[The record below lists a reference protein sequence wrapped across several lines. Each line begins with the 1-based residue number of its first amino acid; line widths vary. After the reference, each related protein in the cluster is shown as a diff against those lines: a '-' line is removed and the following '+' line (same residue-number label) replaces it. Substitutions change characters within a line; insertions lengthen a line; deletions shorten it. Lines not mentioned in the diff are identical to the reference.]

1 MEVAKVCLGFSM
13 FLDLCSPSVAI
24 HGVDIWGLSQILGI
38 SKLMYVSWCYE
49 VDVLALCLSCSYCI
63 SWHNTLFTNFH
74 TVQFL
79 VLCDFQ
85 KSGTRMG
92 PCLRFLTAV
101 ELLIKRLMIKLSKR
115 DSWAELLPMSDRGH
129 DLPSQPRMPP
139 PAENRPCL
147 DMVPRLLELLLHC
160 QAPVFLMHISCLF
173 IFKSQVH
180 EMVRKDTHCDPS
192 TVNNCHF
199 L

>member
-1 MEVAKVCLGFSM
+1 M
-13 FLDLCSPSVAI
+13 D
-24 HGVDIWGLSQILGI
+24 
-38 SKLMYVSWCYE
+38 
-49 VDVLALCLSCSYCI
+49 
-63 SWHNTLFTNFH
+63 
-74 TVQFL
+74 
-79 VLCDFQ
+79 
-85 KSGTRMG
+85 

-147 DMVPRLLELLLHC
+147 DMVPRLLELLTALL
-160 QAPVFLMHISCLF
+160 APVFLMHISCLF

-180 EMVRKDTHCDPS
+180 EIVRKDTHCDPS

-199 L
+199 LWIRINSPWFDLVNIRFYSENIKAVVFIIESLHFFSLDCPSSPDEDVRTGWTRVLNVIAVPVWLSFPCCWHSVFLQRRFSN

>member
-1 MEVAKVCLGFSM
+1 MLGT
-13 FLDLCSPSVAI
+13 
-24 HGVDIWGLSQILGI
+24 
-38 SKLMYVSWCYE
+38 SKLLCRFK
-49 VDVLALCLSCSYCI
+49 VDVPALCLSCRRCL

-74 TVQFL
+74 TVRCL

-85 KSGTRMG
+85 KSGMRAR

-129 DLPSQPRMPP
+129 ALPSQPRMLP
-139 PAENRPCL
+139 PAESRPCL
-147 DMVPRLLELLLHC
+147 DTVPRLLELRCTSRLL
-160 QAPVFLMHISCLF
+160 PFPLISCILSSCPRF
-173 IFKSQVH
+173 RSHSEQTCV
-180 EMVRKDTHCDPS
+180 
-192 TVNNCHF
+192 

>member
-1 MEVAKVCLGFSM
+1 MEVAKVCLGFSV
-13 FLDLCSPSVAI
+13 FLDHCSPSVTI
-24 HGVDIWGLSQILGI
+24 RGMDIWGLSRILGI
-38 SKLMYVSWCYE
+38 SKLVCVSSCQE
-49 VDVLALCLSCSYCI
+49 VDVLALCSSCSYCI

-101 ELLIKRLMIKLSKR
+101 ELLIKRLMIKLLKR

-129 DLPSQPRMPP
+129 DLPSQPRMLP

-147 DMVPRLLELLLHC
+147 DMVPRLLELLLHVRLLC
-160 QAPVFLMHISCLF
+160 FSCIF
-173 IFKSQVH
+173 PAFSFFKSQVH
-180 EMVRKDTHCDPS
+180 EMFRKEMHCDPS
-192 TVNNCHF
+192 TVE
-199 L
+199 